1 MRLRYQILDA
11 QRPVTEDNQV
21 MSRPNDSG
29 SKAAPLAPPANR
41 GPGGTL
47 RTEGYLKRGRLRLY
61 HCDWLPEA
69 PRPQGSALVV
79 LMHGYGEHCRRYD
92 ELAEYL
98 ATRGHGVFQLD
109 ARGHGRSGGQR
120 GHIGDY
126 SEYVGDLQAFVA
138 EVALRYPQRA
148 RFLLGHSNGGL
159 VAIRA
164 VQLGLVGLHGL
175 VLSSPLLDLQPRRKP
190 VPEAVA
196 RWLSWALGR
205 LPLPNGIHARDLT
218 HDEAIKDAH
227 ASDRWVQRWA
237 TPRWYW
243 SMIETGRLAL
253 ADAASV
259 SLPLL
264 AVTGE
269 LDPIVDTARVSE
281 FCARAGSRD
290 KRLVIRPGAFHEV
303 LNELDRRELFALI
316 ADWIERVMAEPAV
329 PH

>member
-1 MRLRYQILDA
+1 
-11 QRPVTEDNQV
+11 
-21 MSRPNDSG
+21 MSRAPHSG
-29 SKAAPLAPPANR
+29 SEAAPLVSRA
-41 GPGGTL
+41 GPGSGGAH
-47 RTEGYLKRGRLRLY
+47 RTEGYLQRGGLRLY

-98 ATRGHGVFQLD
+98 GSRGHGVLRLD

-120 GHIGDY
+120 GHIGNY
-126 SEYVGDLQAFVA
+126 SEYVGDLQAYVA
-138 EVALRYPQRA
+138 EVALRHPDRP

-164 VQLGLVGLHGL
+164 VQQGLAGLHGL
-175 VLSSPLLDLQPRRKP
+175 VLTSPLLELRPRRKP
-190 VPEAVA
+190 VPDVVA
-196 RWLSWALGR
+196 RWLSSALAR
-205 LPLPNGIHARDLT
+205 LPLPNGVHARDLT

-227 ASDRWVQRWA
+227 ACDPWVQRRA

-243 SMIETGRLAL
+243 SMTENGRRAL
-253 ADAASV
+253 ADAAQV
-259 SLPLL
+259 TLPLL

-281 FCARAGSRD
+281 FCARAGSTD
-290 KRLVIRPGAFHEV
+290 KRLVVRAGALHEV
-303 LNELDRRELFALI
+303 LNEVDRRELFVLV
-316 ADWIERVMAEPAV
+316 ADWIERVIAERAARA
-329 PH
+329 